1 MNFRQLVLN
10 CSLAVGLAISA
21 VSFYYHSDWKSFL
34 IIFTISTLISFLMFN
49 FVFERY
55 IYKRINTMYKLIHN
69 LKLGKDLKDAL
80 GEHVTA
86 DPIADAENEVKAWAK
101 AKKIEIEQ
109 LKSQEKFRR
118 EFLSNVSHEFKT
130 PLFSIQGYI
139 ETLQDGLIEEDL
151 EMAKTFLNKAS
162 KNVDRLNYLI
172 QDLDEISK
180 LESGKMVLNIEKFDI
195 VELIKETKES
205 LDDKAKAHN
214 IEIQLKTK
222 SGTPYWVKADKHK
235 ISQVL
240 VNLIENSIKY
250 GKNGGKSQ
258 IRIFPLFEQVLV
270 EITDDGYGIEEKNL
284 NRVFERFYRI
294 DKSRSR
300 GIGGSGLGLSIV
312 KHIIEAHQQNVNV
325 RSTEGIGT
333 TFGFTLEKVSQ
344 T

>member
-21 VSFYYHSDWKSFL
+21 VSFYYHANWKSFL
-34 IIFTISTLISFLMFN
+34 IIFIISSLVSFLMFN

-86 DPIADAENEVKAWAK
+86 DPIGDAEKEVKAWAI
-101 AKKIEIEQ
+101 AKRTEIEQ

-139 ETLQDGLIEEDL
+139 ETLKDGLMEEDL
-151 EMAKTFLNKAS
+151 EMATTFLNKAS

-195 VELIKETKES
+195 VELIRDTKES
-205 LDDKAKAHN
+205 LDDKAIAHN
-214 IEIQLKTK
+214 IEIQLKIK
-222 SGTPYWVKADKHK
+222 PGSSYWVKADKYK

-240 VNLIENSIKY
+240 VNLIENSLKY
-250 GKNGGKSQ
+250 GKSGGKSQ
-258 IRIFPLFEQVLV
+258 IRIFSLFEQVLI

-284 NRVFERFYRI
+284 NRVFERFFRI

-344 T
+344 L

>member
-21 VSFYYHSDWKSFL
+21 VSFYYHANWKSFL
-34 IIFTISTLISFLMFN
+34 IIFIISSLVSFLMFN

-86 DPIADAENEVKAWAK
+86 DPIGDAEKEVKAWAI
-101 AKKIEIEQ
+101 AKRTEIEQ

-139 ETLQDGLIEEDL
+139 ETLKDGLMEEDL
-151 EMAKTFLNKAS
+151 EMATTFLNKAS

-195 VELIKETKES
+195 VELIRDTKES
-205 LDDKAKAHN
+205 LDDKAIAHN

-222 SGTPYWVKADKHK
+222 PGSSYWVKADKYK

-240 VNLIENSIKY
+240 VNLIENSLKY
-250 GKNGGKSQ
+250 GKSGGKSQ
-258 IRIFPLFEQVLV
+258 IRIFSLFEQVLI

-284 NRVFERFYRI
+284 NRVFERFFRI

-344 T
+344 L

>member
-21 VSFYYHSDWKSFL
+21 VSFYYHADWKSFL
-34 IIFTISTLISFLMFN
+34 IIFAVSTLISFLLFN

-86 DPIADAENEVKAWAK
+86 DPIRDAENEVKAWAK

-109 LKSQEKFRR
+109 LRSQEKFRR

-139 ETLQDGLIEEDL
+139 ETLQDGLMEEDI

-205 LDDKAKAHN
+205 LEDKAKAHN

-222 SGTPYWVKADKHK
+222 PGTPYWVKADKHK

-284 NRVFERFYRI
+284 SRVFERFYRI

-312 KHIIEAHQQNVNV
+312 KHIVEAHQQNVNV

-344 T
+344 I

>member
-1 MNFRQLVLN
+1 MNFRQLVLT
-10 CSLAVGLAISA
+10 CSLAVGLAIAA
-21 VSFYYHSDWKSFL
+21 VSFYYHADLTTFV
-34 IIFTISTLISFLMFN
+34 IIIIVASILSFLMFN

-55 IYKRINTMYKLIHN
+55 IYSRINTMYKLIHN

-86 DPIADAENEVKAWAK
+86 DPITDAENEVKAWAK
-101 AKKIEIEQ
+101 DKKNEIEQ

-130 PLFSIQGYI
+130 PLFAIQGYI
-139 ETLQDGLIEEDL
+139 ETLQDGLIEEDIQ
-151 EMAKTFLNKAS
+151 MAKNFLNKAS

-180 LESGKMVLNIEKFDI
+180 LESGRIVLNIEKFDI

-205 LDDKAKAHN
+205 LDDKAKDHN
-214 IEIQLKTK
+214 IQIILKTK
-222 SGTPYWVKADKHK
+222 IGVPFWVKADKHK
-235 ISQVL
+235 IHQVL

-250 GKNGGKSQ
+250 GKNGGSTQ

-270 EITDDGYGIEEKNL
+270 EITDNGGGIEEKNL
-284 NRVFERFYRI
+284 NRVFERFFRI

-300 GIGGSGLGLSIV
+300 EIGGSGLGLAIV

-333 TFGFTLEKVSQ
+333 TFGFTLQKVSQ
-344 T
+344 P

>member
-34 IIFTISTLISFLMFN
+34 IIFIIATLVSFLMFN

-86 DPIADAENEVKAWAK
+86 DPIGDAENEVKAWAK

-139 ETLQDGLIEEDL
+139 ETLQDGLMEEDL

-205 LDDKAKAHN
+205 LEDKAKSNN
-214 IEIQLKTK
+214 IEIQLKIK
-222 SGTPYWVKADKHK
+222 PGTPYWVKADKHK

-284 NRVFERFYRI
+284 SRVFERFYRI

>member
-1 MNFRQLVLN
+1 
-10 CSLAVGLAISA
+10 
-21 VSFYYHSDWKSFL
+21 
-34 IIFTISTLISFLMFN
+34 
-49 FVFERY
+49 
-55 IYKRINTMYKLIHN
+55 MYKLIHN

-86 DPIADAENEVKAWAK
+86 DPIGDAENEVKAWAK

-139 ETLQDGLIEEDL
+139 ETLQDGLMEEDL

-205 LDDKAKAHN
+205 LDDKAKSHN
-214 IEIQLKTK
+214 IEIQLKIK
-222 SGTPYWVKADKHK
+222 PGTPYWVKADKYK

-284 NRVFERFYRI
+284 SRVFERFYRI

>member
-1 MNFRQLVLN
+1 
-10 CSLAVGLAISA
+10 
-21 VSFYYHSDWKSFL
+21 
-34 IIFTISTLISFLMFN
+34 
-49 FVFERY
+49 
-55 IYKRINTMYKLIHN
+55 MYKLIHN

-86 DPIADAENEVKAWAK
+86 DPIGDAEKEVKAWAI
-101 AKKIEIEQ
+101 AKRTEIEQ

-139 ETLQDGLIEEDL
+139 ETLKDGLMEEDL
-151 EMAKTFLNKAS
+151 EMATTFLNKAS

-195 VELIKETKES
+195 VELIRDTKES
-205 LDDKAKAHN
+205 LDDKAIAHN

-222 SGTPYWVKADKHK
+222 PGSSYWVKADKYK

-240 VNLIENSIKY
+240 VNLIENSLKY
-250 GKNGGKSQ
+250 GKSGGKSQ
-258 IRIFPLFEQVLV
+258 IRIFSLFEQVLI

-284 NRVFERFYRI
+284 NRVFERFFRI

-344 T
+344 L

>member
-34 IIFTISTLISFLMFN
+34 IIFTICTLISFLMFN

-205 LDDKAKAHN
+205 LDDKAKTHN

-222 SGTPYWVKADKHK
+222 AGTPYWVKADKHK
-235 ISQVL
+235 VSQVL

-284 NRVFERFYRI
+284 SRVFERFYRI